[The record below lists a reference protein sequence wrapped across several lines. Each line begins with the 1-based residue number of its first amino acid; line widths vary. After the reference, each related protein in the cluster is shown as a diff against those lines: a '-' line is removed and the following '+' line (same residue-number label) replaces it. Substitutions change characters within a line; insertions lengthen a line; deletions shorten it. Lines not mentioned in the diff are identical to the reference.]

1 MNGVHARCVVL
12 GTQHAMSW
20 SVGLVGSTLPK
31 YDCTRYRELCD
42 PVLGIIFPTRRA
54 ERFMRDRFP
63 AGENREGGGTSISR
77 GYLGT
82 DSTA

>member
-1 MNGVHARCVVL
+1 MNGVHARGVVV
-12 GTQHAMSW
+12 GAKVAMSW
-20 SVGLVGSTLPK
+20 SVDLVGSTRAK

-42 PVLGIIFPTRRA
+42 PVLGIIFPSRRA